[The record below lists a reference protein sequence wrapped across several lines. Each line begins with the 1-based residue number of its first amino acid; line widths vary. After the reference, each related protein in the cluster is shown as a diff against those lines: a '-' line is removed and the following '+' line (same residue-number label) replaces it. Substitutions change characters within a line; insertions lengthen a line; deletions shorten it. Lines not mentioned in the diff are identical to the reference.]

1 MRYGMS
7 VENDEKE
14 KGKIQKLIGIIV
26 SIVTAIALIFNAAVG
41 YGNYSL
47 NKKKSE
53 QDQKYREWQQ
63 DIEVRKELP
72 NIKVEERKTISFYG
86 VRYKGYKLY
95 DSNNNIEGEF
105 LDNLNGVIVVK
116 SGETIIKV
124 LLIKDSVKKEELP
137 LETKLGIMTFLVREP
152 EEIELKIENI
162 QREIKLYLQSDGV
175 ENCEYSVQ
183 FGVLT
188 TIKYTGKSNVRDEGR
203 YIIFIDEN
211 VRCEVI
217 ENEYEKCDR
226 YFLEYGKTEQG
237 NEFEEMIQEAGER
250 IEERNELK

>member
-1 MRYGMS
+1 MS

-14 KGKIQKLIGIIV
+14 KGKVQKIIGIIV
-26 SIVTAIALIFNAAVG
+26 SIVTAIALIINAAVG

-47 NKKKSE
+47 NKKELE
-53 QDQKYREWQQ
+53 QDQKYRERQQ
-63 DIEVRKELP
+63 DKEDRKELP
-72 NIKVEERKTISFYG
+72 NIKVEERKTVSIYG
-86 VRYKGYKLY
+86 DRYKGYKVY
-95 DSNNNIEGEF
+95 DSNSSIEGES
-105 LDNLNGVIVVK
+105 LHDLNGVIVVK
-116 SGETIIKV
+116 SKETIIKV

-137 LETKLGIMTFLVREP
+137 LETKLGIMTFFIREP

-162 QREIKLYLQSDGV
+162 QREIKVYLQSDGV

-183 FGVLT
+183 FGVLM
-188 TIKYTGKSNVRDEGR
+188 TIKYTDKNNVGDEGR

-211 VRCEVI
+211 IRCEVVD
-217 ENEYEKCDR
+217 NEYKKCDR

-237 NEFEEMIQEAGER
+237 NEFQEMIQEAGER

>member
-1 MRYGMS
+1 MMKKRKKRKKYR
-7 VENDEKE
+7 
-14 KGKIQKLIGIIV
+14 KLIGILV
-26 SIVTAIALIFNAAVG
+26 SIVTAIALITNAAVE
-41 YGNYSL
+41 YGKYSL
-47 NKKKSE
+47 NKKTSE

-63 DIEVRKELP
+63 DIEDRKELP
-72 NIKVEERKTISFYG
+72 NIKVEERKTIFFYG
-86 VRYKGYKLY
+86 DRYKGYKLY
-95 DSNNNIEGEF
+95 DSNNNIEGES
-105 LDNLNGVIVVK
+105 LEDLNGVIVVK
-116 SGETIIKV
+116 SKETIVKV
-124 LLIKDSVKKEELP
+124 LLIKDSVKMEELP
-137 LETKLGIMTFLVREP
+137 LETKLGIMTFFIKEP
-152 EEIELKIENI
+152 EEIELKIKNI
-162 QREIKLYLQSDGV
+162 QRKIKVYLQSDGE

-188 TIKYTGKSNVRDEGR
+188 TIKYTNKNNIGDEGR

-211 VRCEVI
+211 IRCEVV